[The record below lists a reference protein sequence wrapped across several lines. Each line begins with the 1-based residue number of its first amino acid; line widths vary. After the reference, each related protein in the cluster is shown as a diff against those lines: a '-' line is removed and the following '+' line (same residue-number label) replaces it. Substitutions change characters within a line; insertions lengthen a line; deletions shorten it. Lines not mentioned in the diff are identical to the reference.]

1 MMRIPLP
8 SFAHKVDIQG
18 DVFSEIFNT
27 ANEVVES
34 LCAFLVENAVIVQL
48 KP

>member
-1 MMRIPLP
+1 MHIPLP

-18 DVFSEIFNT
+18 DVFSEMVHK
-27 ANEVVES
+27 AKEVVES
-34 LCAFLVENAVIVQL
+34 LCTFLVENAVIVQV